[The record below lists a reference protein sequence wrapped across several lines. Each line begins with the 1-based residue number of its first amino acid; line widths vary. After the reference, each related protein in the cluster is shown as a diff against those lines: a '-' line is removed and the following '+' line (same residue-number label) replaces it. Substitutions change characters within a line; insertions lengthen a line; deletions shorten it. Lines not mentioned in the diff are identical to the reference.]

1 MTSEVKLSH
10 KIDDLETTLNALFLD
25 KGNYLADV
33 TCVSVIKRLEN
44 VQVNLVDVSNKEELL
59 SVSKSLR
66 LQQEKA
72 KELENQV
79 NEFTNSNNQ

>member
-1 MTSEVKLSH
+1 MFNLGA
-10 KIDDLETTLNALFLD
+10 TLDALFLD
-25 KGNYLADV
+25 KGNYSSDV

-66 LQQEKA
+66 LHQEKA

-79 NEFTNSNNQ
+79 NDFSN